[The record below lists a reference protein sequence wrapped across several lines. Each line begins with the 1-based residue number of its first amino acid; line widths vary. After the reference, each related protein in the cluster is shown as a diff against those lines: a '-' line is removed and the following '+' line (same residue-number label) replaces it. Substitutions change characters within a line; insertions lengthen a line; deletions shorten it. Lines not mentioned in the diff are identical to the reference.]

1 MKKFQITFKG
11 QVYELDVEEIGGAVS
26 TGKKAASSPVSPSA
40 PAPVQAQAPA
50 PKAAAPTAV
59 PAGVPAGAQTV
70 LAPMPGKILAVNI
83 KTGDSVKR
91 GDVIFILEA
100 MKMQNEIMANQ
111 DGKISKVNAVVGQ
124 TVSTGDVLAVLG

>member
-11 QVYELDVEEIGGAVS
+11 QVYELDVEEISVS
-26 TGKKAASSPVSPSA
+26 KSIAPQTASASVPAAAPISAPVS
-40 PAPVQAQAPA
+40 V
-50 PKAAAPTAV
+50 PKAAPTVAP
-59 PAGVPAGAQTV
+59 PAGAQTV

-83 KTGDSVKR
+83 KSGDAVKR

-111 DGKISKVNAVVGQ
+111 DGQISSVNATVGQ

>member
-11 QVYELDVEEIGGAVS
+11 QVYELDVEEISGAAS
-26 TGKKAASSPVSPSA
+26 TGKKAASSPVSPAAPA
-40 PAPVQAQAPA
+40 PAPVQAPA
-50 PKAAAPTAV
+50 PKAAASA
-59 PAGVPAGAQTV
+59 AVPAGAQTV

-83 KTGDSVKR
+83 KPGDSVKR
-91 GDVIFILEA
+91 GQVIFILEA

-111 DGKISKVNAVVGQ
+111 DGKISKVNAAVGQ

>member
-11 QVYELDVEEIGGAVS
+11 QVYELDVEEIGSAVS
-26 TGKKAASSPVSPSA
+26 TGKKVASSPVSPSA
-40 PAPVQAQAPA
+40 PAPVPAQAPA
-50 PKAAAPTAV
+50 PKAAAPIA
-59 PAGVPAGAQTV
+59 VPAGAQTV

>member
-26 TGKKAASSPVSPSA
+26 TGKKAASSPVSPSV

-50 PKAAAPTAV
+50 PKAAAPTA
-59 PAGVPAGAQTV
+59 VPAGAQTV